1 MLTQLQRIEP
11 GKEVEEAHMRNRK
24 LIAEWAYEHG
34 KDNNVIELVN
44 RDGKTFIKINDYEA
58 LRGLF
63 GELLAEIQRI
73 RSTGDY
79 EAGRAMIEKY
89 AVKIDPALHKE
100 VLDRYATLDI
110 APYKGFVNPVYTPVR
125 DNEGR
130 ITDIKVDYTEGYA
143 DQMLRYG
150 RDYHALK

>member
-1 MLTQLQRIEP
+1 MIGRSGLLQR
-11 GKEVEEAHMRNRK
+11 VVV
-24 LIAEWAYEHG
+24 YEHG

-89 AVKIDPALHKE
+89 AVKI
-100 VLDRYATLDI
+100 
-110 APYKGFVNPVYTPVR
+110 G
-125 DNEGR
+125 
-130 ITDIKVDYTEGYA
+130 
-143 DQMLRYG
+143 
-150 RDYHALK
+150 